1 MNAKCKENTLKHK
14 RWLSLIVLMLLPI
27 SITSSILNYADLSQ
41 INDSKSI
48 EIYRVIETTIIGN
61 KGSKNISLINTLGA
75 TITYPQ
81 DDIYQ
86 KLLSYKVYLNS
97 QELKVKIREEFNG
110 FIKTAELSDDIVLN
124 PNASANITIVYDMIV
139 VTNRTCLLYTSPSPR
154 DRG

>member
-1 MNAKCKENTLKHK
+1 
-14 RWLSLIVLMLLPI
+14 MLLPV

-48 EIYRVIETTIIGN
+48 EIYRVIETTIIEN

-86 KLLSYKVYLNS
+86 KLLSYKVYLNG
-97 QELKVKIREEFNG
+97 QEQ
-110 FIKTAELSDDIVLN
+110 LN
-124 PNASANITIVYDMIV
+124 
-139 VTNRTCLLYTSPSPR
+139 
-154 DRG
+154 